1 MHQGELTSAAEIL
14 QGLAADEPASA
25 EAFYNLGV
33 TLKQMDRLEDAE
45 AALRRAIDLDP
56 KLGDARFTLGV
67 LLWQTGRTGDAER
80 TFGEAISATPRSAD
94 AHYMLGTVLR
104 QQGRRDEAIAE
115 FRQAIQFDPDLAE
128 AHHSLAQALQQQGDG
143 PAARVAQAE
152 ADRLNRRK
160 ADAQA
165 STFAVGVGQD
175 MLKRG
180 DRAGAI
186 AQFREAVRLAGD
198 NAAAHQALAQALQQA
213 GAVQEAKRHFDEA
226 RKLSRRTRGPGTSR

>member
-1 MHQGELTSAAEIL
+1 M
-14 QGLAADEPASA
+14 
-25 EAFYNLGV
+25 
-33 TLKQMDRLEDAE
+33 TLKQLDRLEDAE
-45 AALRRAIDLDP
+45 TALRHAIALDP
-56 KLGDARFTLGV
+56 RLGDAHFTLGV
-67 LLWQTGRTGDAER
+67 LLWQIGRTGDAER
-80 TFGEAISATPRSAD
+80 TFREAISTTPRSAD

-104 QQGRRDEAIAE
+104 QQGRSDEAIAE
-115 FRQAIQFDPDLAE
+115 FRQAITFEPDLTE
-128 AHHSLAQALQQQGDG
+128 AHQSLAQALQQQGDA
-143 PAARVAQAE
+143 PAARIAQAE

-165 STFAVGVGQD
+165 STFAVSVGQE

-186 AQFREAVRLAGD
+186 AQFREAVRLDGD

-226 RKLSRRTRGPGTSR
+226 RKLSRRTRSPETSR